1 MFAVSIK
8 SCPGVTLYFCRNV
21 TPPPAINCVT
31 VAFFCSRGG
40 RERGRARETE
50 VTLSAV
56 LSWTGL
62 LEGASEQDV
71 VCYSSAGGEARLAE
85 ASLSCLLKDAD
96 PGGSCAAG

>member
-1 MFAVSIK
+1 M
-8 SCPGVTLYFCRNV
+8 YFCRNV
-21 TPPPAINCVT
+21 TPSPAINCVT
-31 VAFFCSRGG
+31 VAFLCYRGG
-40 RERGRARETE
+40 RERERETE

>member
-1 MFAVSIK
+1 M
-8 SCPGVTLYFCRNV
+8 
-21 TPPPAINCVT
+21 
-31 VAFFCSRGG
+31 
-40 RERGRARETE
+40 TE

-71 VCYSSAGGEARLAE
+71 VCYSSLVWSAAGEARLAE